1 VYDKNFSYIIC
12 KSPKEKIKE
21 KIKEKYKEIL
31 ATYIAREVIQYF
43 FVFKASKS

>member
-1 VYDKNFSYIIC
+1 VYDKKFPFIIC

-31 ATYIAREVIQYF
+31 ATYIAREVI
-43 FVFKASKS
+43 